1 MATYRWVAT
10 DLRTN
15 ALLAELPLTDVTF
28 GEVLNGAGEFSAT
41 LPLASRGQLVG
52 GSALLDASG
61 DPILDGTGAPLISGP
76 GPAVPPMLATLWTSS
91 SQPGRTAVWCVRNDS
106 VVGGAIIWVR
116 RRGMARPAELSGAGF
131 WSLFRLQH
139 LRVSKSY
146 TATDQLAIARDLVTT
161 AQAVTGANIGVTVGA
176 EASPVSR
183 TVAWAAYELKNLG
196 EAVEELAGLDAGFDF
211 AVDLTPSLGKVL
223 TLSYPR
229 RGRIAGATGIVFAA
243 GKNLLDYEVIEDDS
257 ASART
262 YTAIG
267 SGDGE
272 DMLVSTATRTD
283 LIDNGYPLT
292 SQVGSWKDETVAAN
306 LNARAIAGAAAY
318 AQTPTKWRVTID
330 PDDVDGGLGTFITG
344 DEVLLVIDD
353 DENFPA
359 QDDGSPGY
367 ERFHRVL
374 SYRVTVDGDGVETLT
389 VELGDVA

>member
-1 MATYRWVAT
+1 MSSWRFVAT

-15 ALLAELPLTDVTF
+15 AVLAELPLRDVVF
-28 GEVLNGAGEFSAT
+28 SDVLNGAGDFSAT
-41 LPLASRGQLVG
+41 LPLVGRGQLLG
-52 GSALLDASG
+52 GSAALDSSG
-61 DPILDGTGAPLISGP
+61 DPILDEDGVPITVAP
-76 GPAVPPMLATLWTSS
+76 GPASPLMLATLWTSS
-91 SQPGRTAVWCVRNDS
+91 SIPGRTAVWCIRNDTP
-106 VVGGAIIWVR
+106 VGAAIIWVR
-116 RRGMARPAELSGAGF
+116 RRGMARPVELTGAGF

-146 TATDQLAIARDLVTT
+146 AAVDQLAIARDLVST
-161 AQAVTGANIGVTVGA
+161 AQAVTGADIDVTVNA
-176 EASPVSR
+176 ETSPVVR
-183 TVAWAAYELKNLG
+183 TVAWAAYELKNIG
-196 EAVEELAGLDAGFDF
+196 EAVEELAGLDGGFDF

-262 YTAIG
+262 FTAIG
-267 SGDGE
+267 AGDGE

-283 LIDNGYPLT
+283 LIDTGYPLT
-292 SQVGSWKDETVAAN
+292 SQVSAWKDETVAAN
-306 LNARAIAGAAAY
+306 LNARALAGAAAY

-330 PDDVDGGLGTFITG
+330 PDDIDGGIGTFITG

-353 DENFPA
+353 DDNFPA
-359 QDDGSPGY
+359 QSDGSPGY
-367 ERFHRVL
+367 ERYHRVL
-374 SYRVTVDGDGVETLT
+374 SWRVAIDGDGVETLD